1 MCWQVLMTALG
12 PGAATATAGSALTAV
27 GGIGGTVGG
36 AALTASAGAQL
47 TTALSSASFITST
60 VGNLLGFAQQAKQA
74 SAMGRAAVERDK
86 KTQMQLAERERQ
98 EMLRDQIE
106 RDQLA
111 RNAAIGIAKTRTLAT
126 GMGMAE
132 ADDRVID
139 FMVKSEEMAGIERAN
154 FAMMQASLAEA
165 GDQSFLN
172 TQAAV
177 EQARSA
183 TGPMALA
190 GLGANIAGG
199 FFDSYRAFGALPF
212 EDPTK
217 YSTRVIHGIA

>member
-1 MCWQVLMTALG
+1 
-12 PGAATATAGSALTAV
+12 
-27 GGIGGTVGG
+27 
-36 AALTASAGAQL
+36 
-47 TTALSSASFITST
+47 
-60 VGNLLGFAQQAKQA
+60 
-74 SAMGRAAVERDK
+74 MGRAAVERDK